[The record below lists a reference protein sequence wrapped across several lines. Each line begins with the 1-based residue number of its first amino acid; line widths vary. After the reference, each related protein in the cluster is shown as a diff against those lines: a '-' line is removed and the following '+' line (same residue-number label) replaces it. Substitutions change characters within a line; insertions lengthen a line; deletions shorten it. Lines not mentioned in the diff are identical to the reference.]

1 MEHVLDHSS
10 SHMDCRLSS
19 ERCTMQ
25 STRLLNSPATHVLA
39 NINSTLPTLLPSG
52 GLGQLLEYWVQFTI
66 PSLFCGGGVKYLR
79 L

>member
-1 MEHVLDHSS
+1 
-10 SHMDCRLSS
+10 
-19 ERCTMQ
+19 MQ

-66 PSLFCGGGVKYLR
+66 PSLFYLR
-79 L
+79 WRGEVPSPLVTLLLGAP